1 MTYAE
6 LVTLIQDYCESSETS
21 FVANI
26 PTFVKQAENRIYR
39 TAMLPELRANA
50 TTTVL
55 AGAKYVARPDDFIAV
70 FSFAV
75 IDATG
80 KYTYMIDKDVNF
92 IREAYPAPTTTGRP
106 KYYGMFD
113 GDKTG
118 SDGNFLIGPSPDVQY
133 QVELHYYYD
142 PVSIV
147 TESTT
152 WLGDNA
158 PTTLLYGTLIEA
170 YTYLKGDDDMM
181 KTYMER
187 YKTAMG
193 QLMGID
199 ARNKRDDYRDG
210 RA

>member
-6 LVTLIQDYCESSETS
+6 LVQLIQDYCESSETS
-21 FVANI
+21 FVDNI

-50 TTTVL
+50 TSTVS
-55 AGAKYVARPDDFIAV
+55 AGATYVARPTDFLAV
-70 FSFAV
+70 FSIAV

-92 IREAYPAPTTTGRP
+92 MREAYPSPTTTGRP
-106 KYYGMFD
+106 KYYGIFD
-113 GDKTG
+113 GDSPT
-118 SDGNFLIGPSPDVQY
+118 SAGNFMLGPTTDVEY
-133 QVELHYYYD
+133 QIELHYYYD
-142 PVSIV
+142 PESIV
-147 TESTT
+147 TASET
-152 WLGDNA
+152 WLSDNA
-158 PTTLLYGTLIEA
+158 PTALLYGVLIEA

-187 YKTAMG
+187 YQTAMS

-199 ARNKRDDYRDG
+199 ARNKRDEYRDG